1 MTDFG
6 QLQEHLDSN
15 DVKFTL
21 NGKEYTVDPSAQDVL
36 KFHVHLN
43 SRTEKTAVGQG
54 IATFERVARL
64 VGSKFDTETGKIT
77 GGLLGQLMKDG
88 ATFPQLNHIVE
99 TIHIKYTSGD
109 DLAKAYFETGS
120 LKKALEMLNNDSQE
134 NQETGQ
140 TSGETSGDD

>member
-6 QLQEHLDSN
+6 QLHEHLGSN

-21 NGKEYTVDPSAQDVL
+21 NGKEYTADPTAEDVL
-36 KFHVHLN
+36 KFHIHLN
-43 SRTEKTAVGQG
+43 SSNEKTTAGQG
-54 IATFERVARL
+54 LATFERVAHL
-64 VGSKFDTETGKIT
+64 VGSKFDTKTGKIT

-88 ATFPQLNHIVE
+88 ATFPQLNRIVD

-120 LKKALEMLNNDSQE
+120 VKKALAMLNNDSQE
-134 NQETGQ
+134 NPETGQ
-140 TSGETSGDD
+140 TSGETNGDD

>member
-6 QLQEHLDSN
+6 QLHAHLDSN
-15 DVKFTL
+15 DVEFTL
-21 NGKEYTVDPSAQDVL
+21 NGKEYMADPSAEDVL
-36 KFHVHLN
+36 KFHIDLN
-43 SRTEKTAVGQG
+43 SSNEKTVAGQG
-54 IATFERVARL
+54 LATFARVARL
-64 VGSKFDTETGKIT
+64 VGSKFDAGTGKIT
-77 GGLLGQLMKDG
+77 GGLLGQMIKDG
-88 ATFPQLNHIVE
+88 ATFPQLNRIVE

-120 LKKALEMLNNDSQE
+120 VKKALEMLNNDSQE

>member
-36 KFHVHLN
+36 KFHVRLN
-43 SRTEKTAVGQG
+43 SSTEKTVSGQG
-54 IATFERVARL
+54 IATFERVAHL

-120 LKKALEMLNNDSQE
+120 VKKALEKLNNDS
-134 NQETGQ
+134 QETGQ

>member
-6 QLQEHLDSN
+6 QLHEHLDSN

-21 NGKEYTVDPSAQDVL
+21 NGKEYTADPSAQDVL
-36 KFHVHLN
+36 KFHIHLN
-43 SRTEKTAVGQG
+43 SSNGKTAAGQG
-54 IATFERVARL
+54 LAAFERVAHL
-64 VGSKFDTETGKIT
+64 VGSKFDAETGKIT

-88 ATFPQLNHIVE
+88 ATFPQLNRIVE

-109 DLAKAYFETGS
+109 DLAKAFFETGS
-120 LKKALEMLNNDSQE
+120 LKKALDMLNNDSRE
-134 NQETGQ
+134 NQETAQ

>member
-6 QLQEHLDSN
+6 QLKEHLDSN
-15 DVKFTL
+15 DIKFTL

-36 KFHVHLN
+36 RFHVHLT
-43 SRTEKTAVGQG
+43 SDTAETRAGRG
-54 IATFERVARL
+54 LATFRRVAQL
-64 VGSKFDTETGKIT
+64 VGSKFDTKTGKIT
-77 GGLLGQLMKDG
+77 GGLLGQLMNDG

-120 LKKALEMLNNDSQE
+120 VKKALAMLNNDSQE

-140 TSGETSGDD
+140 TSGETNGDD

>member
-6 QLQEHLDSN
+6 QLREHLDSN
-15 DVKFTL
+15 DIKFTL
-21 NGKEYTVDPSAQDVL
+21 NGKEYTVDPAAEDVL

-43 SRTEKTAVGQG
+43 SSDEQTRAGQG
-54 IATFERVARL
+54 LATFERVARL
-64 VGSKFDTETGKIT
+64 VGSKFDTKTGKIT
-77 GGLLGQLMKDG
+77 GGLLAELMKDG

-120 LKKALEMLNNDSQE
+120 VKKALERLSNDSQE

-140 TSGETSGDD
+140 TSGGTSGDD